1 MYQDKTI
8 LNMQLLDY
16 NNILLY
22 SSLFFISLSTSLL
35 VYIQTVMYCI
45 KKTETKVLE
54 KDTDIYT
61 KESQQPYSEESYSEE
76 SYSEES
82 DDKES
87 DDKESEGEESDDKES
102 EGEESDDKES
112 DDKESEGGESEGE
125 ESDDKES
132 EGEESE
138 GGESE
143 GGESEGGES
152 DKNDILLFISNEF
165 NKLEGLKLYVSVE
178 DLPSDQCI
186 RIVDKHSMDHIFKY
200 ILEKRK
206 IR

>member
-1 MYQDKTI
+1 
-8 LNMQLLDY
+8 
-16 NNILLY
+16 
-22 SSLFFISLSTSLL
+22 
-35 VYIQTVMYCI
+35 MYCL

-54 KDTDIYT
+54 KDTDIDT
-61 KESQQPYSEESYSEE
+61 KESQQQSLNKISYSE
-76 SYSEES
+76 
-82 DDKES
+82 
-87 DDKESEGEESDDKES
+87 ESEGEESEGKES
-102 EGEESDDKES
+102 EGE
-112 DDKESEGGESEGE
+112 
-125 ESDDKES
+125 ES

-143 GGESEGGES
+143 GGESDDKESDDKESEGEES

>member
-1 MYQDKTI
+1 
-8 LNMQLLDY
+8 
-16 NNILLY
+16 
-22 SSLFFISLSTSLL
+22 
-35 VYIQTVMYCI
+35 MYCI

-54 KDTDIYT
+54 KDTDIDT
-61 KESQQPYSEESYSEE
+61 KESQQQSEGEESYSEE

-82 DDKES
+82 EGEES
-87 DDKESEGEESDDKES
+87 DDKESEGEES

-125 ESDDKES
+125 ESEGEES

-138 GGESE
+138 GEESE
-143 GGESEGGES
+143 GEES